1 MGSMLSRMEVTH
13 WQMSVLTTYS
23 ASIVVVSGGRR
34 EDLSASVLT
43 RGGHAAHAGPLPD
56 LLQRHNKEVRMLAT
70 QAGRVIIP
78 FQRKF

>member
-1 MGSMLSRMEVTH
+1 MSQGSARGPWVGSMLSRMEVTH

-56 LLQRHNKEVRMLAT
+56 LLQRHNK
-70 QAGRVIIP
+70 
-78 FQRKF
+78 